1 MCEIKNKVLKNL
13 FSLIEEKKEIYND
26 ALNVIEHESGMIIQN
41 FASWDEFISDTKT
54 KEVKKFGDF
63 SENKNVLMIFAEK
76 GTLVP
81 ITDFECSKTYVFLTG
96 KIRLFFENKED
107 VIVEGIST
115 FECDEPHGGEVFA
128 DSYFIVVDEY

>member
-1 MCEIKNKVLKNL
+1 MCKIKDNLLKNIH
-13 FSLIEEKKEIYND
+13 SLIEKKKENYD
-26 ALNVIEHESGMIIQN
+26 DLNIVDHGDGMIIQY
-41 FASWDEFISDTKT
+41 FDSWDDFISDTKT
-54 KEVKKFGDF
+54 KEVRKIGDY
-63 SENKNVLMIFAEK
+63 SENKNVLMIFAKK

-107 VIVEGIST
+107 IMIEGIST
-115 FECDEPHGGEVFA
+115 MECDIPHGGEVFE